1 MVKKRNEGKNPK
13 LKMKPDYGPVKNRHT
28 FRGSGHSMNPDR
40 PKDAKSTHLR
50 SRATINRLRMYKS
63 FKPIRDKDGS
73 ILKAAPYQSWLKSGA
88 VARVE
93 PNRKW
98 FGNTRIVGQEQ
109 LQKFQENLG
118 KVMRDPFQVVMKQT
132 KLPIS
137 LLQEKAKVSHCLVKF
152 LHLVL
157 KEQCTVELGNT
168 RIVGQE
174 QLQKF
179 QENLG
184 KVMRDPFQVVMKQ
197 TKLPISLLQEK
208 AKQQRVHVTDT
219 ESFEYTF
226 GKKCLRKKP
235 KLSVQSL
242 EDLTKSVEER
252 DVKYDIAKDRDLQPD
267 DRELHRVENP
277 NPLFKAGQ
285 SNRVWGELYKV
296 LDSSDV
302 VVQVI
307 DARDPMGTRCRHVEE
322 FLRKEK
328 PHKHL
333 VTVINKVDLVPTWV
347 TRKWIGE
354 LSKEMPTIAFHA
366 SIQHSF
372 GKGAVINLL
381 RQFAKLHKDRQQ
393 VTTSCFS
400 LNSILN
406 FTRHNQFLTAKMS
419 VYLH

>member
-1 MVKKRNEGKNPK
+1 MVKKRNEGVNRK
-13 LKMKPDYGPVKNRHT
+13 LKQKPDYGPVKNRHT
-28 FRGSGHSMNPDR
+28 FRGSNHSMNPDR
-40 PKDAKSTHLR
+40 PKDSKSSHLR
-50 SRATINRLRMYKS
+50 SKATINRLRMYKS

-73 ILKAAPYQSWLKSGA
+73 ILKAAPFQSWLKSGT

-98 FGNTRIVGQEQ
+98 F
-109 LQKFQENLG
+109 
-118 KVMRDPFQVVMKQT
+118 
-132 KLPIS
+132 
-137 LLQEKAKVSHCLVKF
+137 
-152 LHLVL
+152 
-157 KEQCTVELGNT
+157 GNT

-226 GKKCLRKKP
+226 GKKSLRKKP
-235 KLSVQSL
+235 KLSVNTL
-242 EDLTKSVEER
+242 EDMTKCAEER
-252 DVKYDIAKDRDLQPD
+252 SETYDVAKDRALEPDYRDLN
-267 DRELHRVENP
+267 RVENP
-277 NPLFKAGQ
+277 NPLFRAGQ

-381 RQFAKLHKDRQQ
+381 RQFAKIHKDRQQ
-393 VTTSCFS
+393 AGFIKINKLPVMIISQQQLIMIMISQRNT
-400 LNSILN
+400 LQHESIC
-406 FTRHNQFLTAKMS
+406 
-419 VYLH
+419 

>member
-98 FGNTRIVGQEQ
+98 F
-109 LQKFQENLG
+109 
-118 KVMRDPFQVVMKQT
+118 
-132 KLPIS
+132 
-137 LLQEKAKVSHCLVKF
+137 
-152 LHLVL
+152 
-157 KEQCTVELGNT
+157 GNT

>member
-1 MVKKRNEGKNPK
+1 MGSPLRIC
-13 LKMKPDYGPVKNRHT
+13 LT
-28 FRGSGHSMNPDR
+28 FC
-40 PKDAKSTHLR
+40 T
-50 SRATINRLRMYKS
+50 
-63 FKPIRDKDGS
+63 
-73 ILKAAPYQSWLKSGA
+73 
-88 VARVE
+88 
-93 PNRKW
+93 
-98 FGNTRIVGQEQ
+98 
-109 LQKFQENLG
+109 LQ
-118 KVMRDPFQVVMKQT
+118 
-132 KLPIS
+132 
-137 LLQEKAKVSHCLVKF
+137 
-152 LHLVL
+152 
-157 KEQCTVELGNT
+157 
-168 RIVGQE
+168 
-174 QLQKF
+174 
-179 QENLG
+179 
-184 KVMRDPFQVVMKQ
+184 
-197 TKLPISLLQEK
+197 
-208 AKQQRVHVTDT
+208 
-219 ESFEYTF
+219 
-226 GKKCLRKKP
+226 
-235 KLSVQSL
+235 
-242 EDLTKSVEER
+242 
-252 DVKYDIAKDRDLQPD
+252 
-267 DRELHRVENP
+267 
-277 NPLFKAGQ
+277 
-285 SNRVWGELYKV
+285 V

-347 TRKWIGE
+347 TVCYLYSCPCLLQLFTVVLKRKWIGE